1 MKLQLS
7 KSNFVKSLSFVQNI
21 VESKTT
27 IPILANVLLEAKQG
41 RLNLSATD
49 MDITIFDKIK
59 INNIESEGS
68 TSVSAQIL
76 YNVIKELPD
85 EHPIDLSYDQNNK
98 KLHLMSSKS
107 KFVFS
112 CLSKDEFPISST
124 ETFKTSFN
132 LEPDILKEIIDK
144 TYFASSNEE
153 TRYYLNGLYIHTT
166 SLNNKNYLRV
176 VATDGHRLAQ
186 YQISSPLTI
195 TKNNFG
201 VIVPKKL
208 IFELRKLIDDVKE
221 NVKIDLSERKIRFS
235 FNETIIVSKLID
247 GKFPDYEKV
256 IPKNASNTFS
266 INRKKFLESINRI
279 STISSEKSKAI
290 KLNLNKNKITISANN
305 VEEGGSGAE
314 EINIKYNGPSL
325 DIGFNSGYL
334 KEIINQFTLE
344 EITILFS
351 DATAPTIIKDSS
363 KAEALYV
370 LMPMRV

>member
-21 VESKTT
+21 VESKST
-27 IPILANVLLEAKQG
+27 IPVLANVLLEAKQG
-41 RLNLSATD
+41 RLNISATD

-59 INNIESEGS
+59 VNNIESEGS
-68 TSVSAQIL
+68 TIIPAHTL
-76 YNVIKELPD
+76 YNVIKEQPD
-85 EHPIDLSYDQNNK
+85 DSPIDLSYEQNNK

-124 ETFKTSFN
+124 ETFKTSFD
-132 LEPDILKEIIDK
+132 LEPDILKELIDK

-153 TRYYLNGLYIHTT
+153 TRYYLNGLFIHRT
-166 SLNNKNYLRV
+166 SINNKNYLRA

-186 YQISSPLTI
+186 YQIKSPDTI
-195 TKNNFG
+195 AKDNFG

-221 NVKIDLSERKIRFS
+221 NVRIDLSERKIRFS
-235 FNETIIVSKLID
+235 FKETIIISKLVD

-256 IPKNASNTFS
+256 IPKNISNTFS

-290 KLNLNKNKITISANN
+290 KLNLNIDKISISANN
-305 VEEGGSGAE
+305 LEEGGSGVE
-314 EINIKYNGPSL
+314 EINVK
-325 DIGFNSGYL
+325 
-334 KEIINQFTLE
+334 
-344 EITILFS
+344 
-351 DATAPTIIKDSS
+351 
-363 KAEALYV
+363 
-370 LMPMRV
+370 

>member
-21 VESKTT
+21 VESKAT

-68 TSVSAQIL
+68 TSVPAQIL

-85 EHPIDLSYDQNNK
+85 DHPIDLSYDQNNK

-112 CLSKDEFPISST
+112 CLSTDEFPISST
-124 ETFKTSFN
+124 ETFKISFN
-132 LEPDILKEIIDK
+132 LEADILKEIIDK

-153 TRYYLNGLYIHTT
+153 TRYYLNGLYIHTA

-186 YQISSPLTI
+186 YQISSPPTI
-195 TKNNFG
+195 NKNNFG

-208 IFELRKLIDDVKE
+208 IFELRKLIDEVKE

-351 DATAPTIIKDSS
+351 DSTAPTIIKEDSKS
-363 KAEALYV
+363 GTLYV

>member
-41 RLNLSATD
+41 RLNISATD

-59 INNIESEGS
+59 VNNIETDGA
-68 TSVSAQIL
+68 TSVPAHTL
-76 YNVIKELPD
+76 YNVIKELPED
-85 EHPIDLSYDQNNK
+85 NPIDLSYDDSNK

-124 ETFKTSFN
+124 ESFKISFD
-132 LEPDILKEIIDK
+132 LKADILKEIIDK
-144 TYFASSNEE
+144 TYFATSNEE
-153 TRYYLNGLYIHTT
+153 TRYYLNGLYLHSAI
-166 SLNNKNYLRV
+166 SNNKNYLRA

-186 YQISSPLTI
+186 YQINMPAVSA
-195 TKNNFG
+195 KDNFG
-201 VIVPKKL
+201 VIIPKKL
-208 IFELRKLIDDVKE
+208 IFELRKLIDDLKD
-221 NVKIDLSERKIRFS
+221 NIKIYLSDRKIRFS
-235 FNETIIVSKLID
+235 FNETVIVSKLID

-256 IPKNASNTFS
+256 IPKNTSNTFS
-266 INRKKFLESINRI
+266 IDRKKFLESINRI

-290 KLNLNKNKITISANN
+290 KLNLNNDKLTISASNL
-305 VEEGGSGAE
+305 EEGGCGVE
-314 EINIKYNGPSL
+314 EINIKYSGPSL
-325 DIGFNSGYL
+325 DIGFNSVYL

-344 EITILFS
+344 EISVLFS
-351 DATAPTIIKDSS
+351 DSTAPTIIKDGS
-363 KAEALYV
+363 KSESLYV

>member
-21 VESKTT
+21 VENKAT
-27 IPILANVLLEAKQG
+27 IPILANVLLEATKG
-41 RLNLSATD
+41 RLNVSATD

-59 INNIESEGS
+59 VNNIEAEGS
-68 TSVSAQIL
+68 TSVPAHTL

-85 EHPIDLSYDQNNK
+85 DDPVDLSYDQNNK

-112 CLSKDEFPISST
+112 CLSKDEFPISSA
-124 ETFKTSFN
+124 ETFKITFDLKS
-132 LEPDILKEIIDK
+132 DILREIIDK

-153 TRYYLNGLYIHTT
+153 TRYYLNGLYIHTA
-166 SLNNKNYLRV
+166 SLNNKNYLRA

-186 YQISSPLTI
+186 YQISAPSTI
-195 TKNNFG
+195 LKNNFG

-208 IFELRKLIDDVKE
+208 IFELRKLIDDLKG
-221 NVKIDLSERKIRFS
+221 NIKIELSERKIKLS
-235 FNETIIVSKLID
+235 FNETIIISKLID

-256 IPKNASNTFS
+256 IPKNTSNAFS

-290 KLNLNKNKITISANN
+290 KLNLNKDKLTISASNL
-305 VEEGGSGAE
+305 EEGGSGIE
-314 EINIKYNGPSL
+314 EITIKYNGPTL

-334 KEIINQFTLE
+334 KEIINQLTLD

-351 DATAPTIIKDSS
+351 DSTAPTIIKDAS
-363 KAEALYV
+363 KAESLYV

>member
-21 VESKTT
+21 VESKAT

-68 TSVSAQIL
+68 TSVPAQIL

-85 EHPIDLSYDQNNK
+85 DHPIDLSYDQNNK

-112 CLSKDEFPISST
+112 CLSTDEFPISST
-124 ETFKTSFN
+124 ETFKISFN
-132 LEPDILKEIIDK
+132 LEADILKEIIDK

-153 TRYYLNGLYIHTT
+153 TRYYLNGLYIHTA

-186 YQISSPLTI
+186 YQISSPPTI

-208 IFELRKLIDDVKE
+208 IFELRKLIDEVKE

-351 DATAPTIIKDSS
+351 DSTAPTIIKEDSKS
-363 KAEALYV
+363 GTLYV

>member
-1 MKLQLS
+1 MKLQLT

-21 VESKTT
+21 VESKAT

-41 RLNLSATD
+41 RLNISATD

-59 INNIESEGS
+59 INNIEAEGS
-68 TSVSAQIL
+68 TSVPAHTL

-85 EHPIDLSYDQNNK
+85 DNPIDLSYDQNSK

-112 CLSKDEFPISST
+112 CLSKDEFPILSD
-124 ETFKTSFN
+124 ETFKISFD
-132 LEPDILKEIIDK
+132 LKSDILREIIDK

-166 SLNNKNYLRV
+166 SVNNKNYLRG

-186 YQISSPLTI
+186 YQINMPPAVI
-195 TKNNFG
+195 KNNFG

-208 IFELRKLIDDVKE
+208 VFELRKLIDDLKE
-221 NVKIDLSERKIRFS
+221 NIKIDLSERKIRFS
-235 FNETIIVSKLID
+235 FNETIIISKLID

-256 IPKNASNTFS
+256 IPKNTNNSFS
-266 INRKKFLESINRI
+266 IDRKKFLESINRI

-305 VEEGGSGAE
+305 LEEGGSGIE
-314 EINIKYNGPSL
+314 EINVKYNGPSL

-351 DATAPTIIKDSS
+351 DSTAPTIIKEDSKS
-363 KAEALYV
+363 GTLYV

>member
-21 VESKTT
+21 VESKST

-41 RLNLSATD
+41 RLNISATD

-68 TSVSAQIL
+68 TSVPAQTL
-76 YNVIKELPD
+76 YNVIKELSD
-85 EHPIDLSYDQNNK
+85 DNPIDLSYDQNNK

-112 CLSKDEFPISST
+112 CLSTNEFPISPA
-124 ETFKTSFN
+124 ETFKTSFD
-132 LEPDILKEIIDK
+132 LESDTLKEIIDK

-153 TRYYLNGLYIHTT
+153 TRYYLNGLYLHTA
-166 SLNNKNYLRV
+166 SLSNKNYLRA

-186 YQISSPLTI
+186 YQISAPSTI
-195 TKNNFG
+195 AKNNFG

-221 NVKIDLSERKIRFS
+221 NVRIDLSERKIKFS
-235 FNETIIVSKLID
+235 FNETIIISKLVD

-256 IPKNASNTFS
+256 IPKNTSNTFS

-290 KLNLNKNKITISANN
+290 KLNLNKDKITISANN
-305 VEEGGSGAE
+305 IEEGGSGVE
-314 EINIKYNGPSL
+314 EISIKYNGPSL

-351 DATAPTIIKDSS
+351 DSTAPTIIQDSS
-363 KAEALYV
+363 KTESLYV

>member
-21 VESKTT
+21 VESKAT

-68 TSVSAQIL
+68 TSVPAQIL
-76 YNVIKELPD
+76 YNVIKELSD
-85 EHPIDLSYDQNNK
+85 DHPIDLSYDQNNK

-112 CLSKDEFPISST
+112 CLSTDEFPISST
-124 ETFKTSFN
+124 ETFKISFN
-132 LEPDILKEIIDK
+132 LEADILKEIIDK

-153 TRYYLNGLYIHTT
+153 TRYYLNGLYIHTA

-186 YQISSPLTI
+186 YQISSPPTI

-208 IFELRKLIDDVKE
+208 IFELRKLIDEVKE

-314 EINIKYNGPSL
+314 EIHIKYNGPSL

-351 DATAPTIIKDSS
+351 DSTAPTIIKEDSKS
-363 KAEALYV
+363 GTLYV

>member
-68 TSVSAQIL
+68 TSVPAQIL

-85 EHPIDLSYDQNNK
+85 DHSIDLSYDQNNK

-112 CLSKDEFPISST
+112 CLSTDEFPISST
-124 ETFKTSFN
+124 ETFQISFN
-132 LEPDILKEIIDK
+132 LEADILKEIIDK

-153 TRYYLNGLYIHTT
+153 TRYYLNGLYIHTA

-186 YQISSPLTI
+186 YQISSPPTI

-208 IFELRKLIDDVKE
+208 IFELRKLIDEVKE

-256 IPKNASNTFS
+256 IPKNATNTFS

-334 KEIINQFTLE
+334 KDIINQFTLE

-363 KAEALYV
+363 KAESLYV

>member
-1 MKLQLS
+1 MKLKLS

-59 INNIESEGS
+59 INNSEVEGA
-68 TSVSAQIL
+68 TSVPAHTL
-76 YNVIKELPD
+76 YNVIKEWPD
-85 EHPIDLSYDQNNK
+85 DDPIDLSYDQNNK

-124 ETFKTSFN
+124 ETFKTSFD
-132 LEPDILKEIIDK
+132 LKSDILKEIIDK

-153 TRYYLNGLYIHTT
+153 TRYYLNGLYLHTAT
-166 SLNNKNYLRV
+166 LNNKNYLRA

-186 YQISSPLTI
+186 YQISSPPTI
-195 TKNNFG
+195 NKSNFG

-208 IFELRKLIDDVKE
+208 IFELRKLIDDMKE
-221 NVKIDLSERKIRFS
+221 NIKIDLSDRKIRFS
-235 FNETIIVSKLID
+235 FNETIIISKLID

-256 IPKNASNTFS
+256 IPKNTNNIFS

-279 STISSEKSKAI
+279 STVTSDKSKAI
-290 KLNLNKNKITISANN
+290 KLNLNKNKLTISASNL
-305 VEEGGSGAE
+305 EEGGSGIE
-314 EINIKYNGPSL
+314 EIDIKYNGPSL
-325 DIGFNSGYL
+325 DIGFNSSYL

-344 EITILFS
+344 EISILFS
-351 DATAPTIIKDSS
+351 DSTAPTIIKDSS
-363 KAEALYV
+363 KSESLYV